1 MKMKAVLLEASA
13 ISKGDVSF
21 APVEALCDLKTFERT
36 TEQEKWD
43 RLRDAEII
51 LDNKLII
58 DEEVLSRYPSIR
70 YIGVCATGYNVID
83 LEAARRHNVTVTNV
97 PAYSTA
103 SVAQHTMALLLDL
116 ASKITLHSES
126 VRRGGWA
133 HSPVFCYWEAPVTEL
148 AGRTLGIVGY
158 GSIGRSVARI
168 AASLGMN
175 ILVSTRHPEKYTASA
190 DDTLHFV
197 SFDEMLSSSD
207 AITFHCPLTDETE
220 HMVNADTISR
230 MKDGVFLI
238 NTARGGLV
246 NEADLAAALKSGKVA
261 GAGVDVISEE
271 PMKPDNPLLTAPNI
285 LITPHIAWASIE
297 ARTRLVNQIAGNLSA
312 WLEGRPVNVVS

>member
-1 MKMKAVLLEASA
+1 
-13 ISKGDVSF
+13 
-21 APVEALCDLKTFERT
+21 
-36 TEQEKWD
+36 
-43 RLRDAEII
+43 
-51 LDNKLII
+51 
-58 DEEVLSRYPSIR
+58 
-70 YIGVCATGYNVID
+70 
-83 LEAARRHNVTVTNV
+83 
-97 PAYSTA
+97 
-103 SVAQHTMALLLDL
+103 
-116 ASKITLHSES
+116 
-126 VRRGGWA
+126 
-133 HSPVFCYWEAPVTEL
+133 
-148 AGRTLGIVGY
+148 
-158 GSIGRSVARI
+158 
-168 AASLGMN
+168 
-175 ILVSTRHPEKYTASA
+175 
-190 DDTLHFV
+190 
-197 SFDEMLSSSD
+197 MLSSSD